1 MHKEVSFVNQI
12 VSVILTR
19 AQKKKIYKKY
29 SILFLLLLIICS
41 ILFFIY
47 IFRELEKYKNEQIS
61 QSLANK
67 FSITSLYA
75 GSSSY
80 SSSYAIQESVNLPFV
95 IGMIRIDKI
104 DVFYPILS
112 FTSKEN
118 LKVAP
123 CKFYGPNPNEVG
135 NLCIAAH
142 NYVDNKLFSRIHTL
156 ESNDCIQIS
165 NLQGNTLNYY
175 VYAIYEVEDHDVS
188 CTSQDTQGN
197 KEITLIT
204 CNNVN
209 GTRVIVKA
217 RT

>member
-1 MHKEVSFVNQI
+1 MNQI
-12 VSVILTR
+12 LSIVLTH
-19 AQKKKIYKKY
+19 AEKKKFRKKY
-29 SILFLLLLIICS
+29 SILFLLMIIICS

-47 IFRELEKYKNEQIS
+47 IFREFKQYKNEQIS
-61 QSLANK
+61 QTLANK
-67 FSITSLYA
+67 FSITSLYSN
-75 GSSSY
+75 SSSY
-80 SSSYAIQESVNLPFV
+80 SSSYTIQENINFPFV
-95 IGMIRIDKI
+95 IGMINIDKI

-112 FTSKEN
+112 YTSKEN

-123 CKFYGPNPNEVG
+123 CKFSGPNPNEIG

-156 ESNDCIQIS
+156 ANNDCIQIS

-175 VYAIYEVEDHDVS
+175 VYAIYEVQDDDLS
-188 CTSQDTQGN
+188 CTSQDTHGM

-217 RT
+217 RS